1 MPFLKNGKVLLS
13 EILVNQESCDRS
25 PFVLP
30 HTFFAIIQV
39 GLPLCPAV
47 CICIYEFVFVCIS
60 VKAWRLLQVGLP
72 LCFSVLPALPADGL
86 DRLVTS
92 GQGCLGSNHVARPLL
107 RSINH
112 SFGDTQL
119 GFLGH
124 QMDSSAYLSQYS
136 WSLPSNVD

>member
-1 MPFLKNGKVLLS
+1 M
-13 EILVNQESCDRS
+13 
-25 PFVLP
+25 
-30 HTFFAIIQV
+30 
-39 GLPLCPAV
+39 
-47 CICIYEFVFVCIS
+47 CIS

-112 SFGDTQL
+112 SFGDNQL
-119 GFLGH
+119 GFLK
-124 QMDSSAYLSQYS
+124 
-136 WSLPSNVD
+136 PSNGLLGIFISI

>member
-1 MPFLKNGKVLLS
+1 MVDDNNPGIVPFLKNRKVLLS
-13 EILVNQESCDRS
+13 EILVNQESCDKS

-92 GQGCLGSNHVARPLL
+92 AKAALDPTMLPDRYSDLSTTLLGT
-107 RSINH
+107 INLD
-112 SFGDTQL
+112 F
-119 GFLGH
+119 
-124 QMDSSAYLSQYS
+124 
-136 WSLPSNVD
+136 